1 MINRTT
7 PRTTPHLLMF
17 RKINCEFYNLIK
29 KLQKS
34 ELNKTAQLT
43 ELAYE
48 HFLSELKQT
57 VNRHR
62 LN

>member
-7 PRTTPHLLMF
+7 TKTTHHSLML

-34 ELNKTAQLT
+34 ELSKTTQLT

-48 HFLSELKQT
+48 HFLSELKQSI
-57 VNRHR
+57 NRNR